1 MIETVLIFL
10 AGVLS
15 AGLFA
20 LLLMPAINSRAVRLY
35 RRRLDQ
41 QLPRSVAEM
50 AAAKDAIR
58 AEMAAR
64 MARIE
69 VELDAARQAVAAA
82 ELRSSEDRQLA
93 RALEAEKVGFEA
105 TIADYEKRLNEA
117 HSIARYAHEAVARVD
132 AERRD
137 LQRQVAIRSMEAEES
152 RDEAESLA
160 ADMKMALVEAEARI
174 AVLSETIADLTHT
187 PPIVHTPG
195 MMSSAPSAPLAP
207 VIHVD
212 FGAKAERQVEKATV
226 KADAAKA
233 DDVDEDARIDDL
245 ANRLK
250 LLRARNAVARQ
261 RIESALAKGNE
272 PTDDTPQSGAPS

>member
-10 AGVLS
+10 AGMLT
-15 AGLFA
+15 AGLGA

-69 VELDAARQAVAAA
+69 IELDAARQAVAKA
-82 ELRSSEDRQLA
+82 ELQSAGDRRLA
-93 RALEAEKVGFEA
+93 RGLEAEKVSFET
-105 TIADYEKRLNEA
+105 TIADYEKRLDEA
-117 HSIARYAHEAVARVD
+117 RSIARYAHEAVARVD

-137 LQRQVAIRSMEAEES
+137 LQRQISVRAMEAETS

-187 PPIVHTPG
+187 SPPIHQPAV
-195 MMSSAPSAPLAP
+195 SSSPAAP

-212 FGAKAERQVEKATV
+212 FGAKTERQPERQG
-226 KADAAKA
+226 AKVGGE
-233 DDVDEDARIDDL
+233 DVDDEARIDDL

-261 RIESALAKGNE
+261 RIESALAKGTE
-272 PTDDTPQSGAPS
+272 PSGDAPKSGSS

>member
-10 AGVLS
+10 AGVLT
-15 AGLFA
+15 AGLCA
-20 LLLMPAINSRAVRLY
+20 LMLMPAINSRAVRLY

-69 VELDAARQAVAAA
+69 VELDTARQAVAAA
-82 ELRSSEDRQLA
+82 ELRSSRDRQLA
-93 RALEAEKVGFEA
+93 RALEAEKASFEA
-105 TIADYEKRLNEA
+105 AIADYDKRLEEA
-117 HSIARYAHEAVARVD
+117 RSIARYAHEAVARVD

-137 LQRQVAIRSMEAEES
+137 LQRKIAVRAMEAEES

-187 PPIVHTPG
+187 PPAMDFTPPA
-195 MMSSAPSAPLAP
+195 APIAPAAP

-212 FGAKAERQVEKATV
+212 FGAKGDRQ
-226 KADAAKA
+226 ADRQAAKA
-233 DDVDEDARIDDL
+233 AADTDEDARIDDL
-245 ANRLK
+245 AHRLK

-272 PTDDTPQSGAPS
+272 PPVQGDTPQSGSS

>member
-10 AGVLS
+10 AGVLT

-20 LLLMPAINSRAVRLY
+20 LLLMPAINARAVRLY

-50 AAAKDAIR
+50 AAAKDAVR

-64 MARIE
+64 TARIE
-69 VELDAARQAVAAA
+69 IELDTARQAVAAA
-82 ELRSSEDRQLA
+82 ELKSSRDRQLA
-93 RALEAEKVGFEA
+93 RALEAEKVDFEA
-105 TIADYEKRLNEA
+105 TIAEYEKRLEEA
-117 HSIARYAHEAVARVD
+117 RSIARYAHEAVARVD

-137 LQRQVAIRSMEAEES
+137 LQRQVKIRSMEAEES

-174 AVLSETIADLTHT
+174 AVLSETIADLTDT
-187 PPIVHTPG
+187 PPLIHPPG
-195 MMSSAPSAPLAP
+195 MTPSTFTTPLAP

-212 FGAKAERQVEKATV
+212 FGAKAERQADKPTAKSETV
-226 KADAAKA
+226 DL
-233 DDVDEDARIDDL
+233 DEDARIDDL

-261 RIESALAKGNE
+261 RIESALAKGPE
-272 PTDDTPQSGAPS
+272 PSGDAPQSGSS

>member
-10 AGVLS
+10 AGVLA

-69 VELDAARQAVAAA
+69 IELDMARQAVATA
-82 ELRSSEDRQLA
+82 ELRSAEDRHLA
-93 RALEAEKVGFEA
+93 RTLEVEKADFQA
-105 TIADYEKRLNEA
+105 TISEYEKRIEEA
-117 HSIARYAHEAVARVD
+117 QSIARYAHEAVARVD

-137 LQRQVAIRSMEAEES
+137 LQRQVRIRSMEAEDS

-187 PPIVHTPG
+187 PPLIHPPG
-195 MMSSAPSAPLAP
+195 PMASAPTP

-212 FGAKAERQVEKATV
+212 FGAKAERQADKPVV
-226 KADAAKA
+226 KEP
-233 DDVDEDARIDDL
+233 DVDEDARIDDL

-261 RIESALAKGNE
+261 RIESALAKGTE
-272 PTDDTPQSGAPS
+272 PPGDAPQSGSS

>member
-1 MIETVLIFL
+1 MIETVLIYL
-10 AGVLS
+10 AGMLT
-15 AGLFA
+15 AGLGA

-69 VELDAARQAVAAA
+69 IELDAARQAVAKA
-82 ELRSSEDRQLA
+82 ELQSAEDRRLA
-93 RALEAEKVGFEA
+93 RALEAEKVSFET
-105 TIADYEKRLNEA
+105 TIADYEKRLDEA
-117 HSIARYAHEAVARVD
+117 RSIARYAHEAVARVD

-137 LQRQVAIRSMEAEES
+137 LQRQVSVRAMEAETS

-187 PPIVHTPG
+187 PPLIHPPTV
-195 MMSSAPSAPLAP
+195 SSGPAAP

-212 FGAKAERQVEKATV
+212 FGAKTERQPERQS
-226 KADAAKA
+226 AKGGEE
-233 DDVDEDARIDDL
+233 DVDDEARIDDL

-261 RIESALAKGNE
+261 RIESALAKGTE
-272 PTDDTPQSGAPS
+272 PSGDAPKSGSS

>member
-1 MIETVLIFL
+1 VIETVLIFL
-10 AGVLS
+10 AGLLT
-15 AGLFA
+15 AGLGA
-20 LLLMPAINSRAVRLY
+20 MLLMPAINSRAVRLY

-69 VELDAARQAVAAA
+69 VELEAARQAVAVA
-82 ELRSSEDRQLA
+82 ELRSLQDRLLA
-93 RALEAEKVGFEA
+93 RALTAEKAGFEA
-105 TIADYEKRLNEA
+105 TIADYEKRIEEA
-117 HSIARYAHEAVARVD
+117 RSIARYAHEAVARVD

-137 LQRQVAIRSMEAEES
+137 LQRRIAIRATEAEES

-174 AVLSETIADLTHT
+174 AVLSETVADLTHT
-187 PPIVHTPG
+187 PPLVYPPALV
-195 MMSSAPSAPLAP
+195 SAAPTSLLAP

-212 FGAKAERQVEKATV
+212 FGAKAERQSARSEEP
-226 KADAAKA
+226 
-233 DDVDEDARIDDL
+233 DEDARIDDL
-245 ANRLK
+245 AHRLK
-250 LLRARNAVARQ
+250 VLRSRNAVARQ
-261 RIESALAKGNE
+261 RIESALAKGTE
-272 PTDDTPQSGAPS
+272 PPAKGDAPQSG

>member
-10 AGVLS
+10 AGVLT

-41 QLPRSVAEM
+41 HLPRSVAEM

-64 MARIE
+64 MARVE
-69 VELDAARQAVAAA
+69 VELDTARQAVATA
-82 ELRSSEDRQLA
+82 ELRSTEDRHLA
-93 RALEAEKVGFEA
+93 RALEAEKAAFEA
-105 TIADYEKRLNEA
+105 TIADYERRLEEA
-117 HSIARYAHEAVARVD
+117 QSIARYAHEAVARVD

-137 LQRQVAIRSMEAEES
+137 LQRKISIRATEAEES

-174 AVLSETIADLTHT
+174 AVLSETISELTHT
-187 PPIVHTPG
+187 PPLVHPPG
-195 MMSSAPSAPLAP
+195 MTFPQPPAPAAP

-212 FGAKAERQVEKATV
+212 FGAKTERQP
-226 KADAAKA
+226 DRPAAKVEEV
-233 DDVDEDARIDDL
+233 DDDARIDDL

-261 RIESALAKGNE
+261 RIESALAKGSE
-272 PTDDTPQSGAPS
+272 PPGDAPQSGI

>member
-1 MIETVLIFL
+1 VIETVLIFL
-10 AGVLS
+10 AGVLA
-15 AGLFA
+15 AGLLA

-64 MARIE
+64 MARVEI
-69 VELDAARQAVAAA
+69 ELDTARQAVAAA
-82 ELRSSEDRQLA
+82 ELRSFRDRQTA
-93 RALEAEKVGFEA
+93 QAIEAEKAGFEA
-105 TIADYEKRLNEA
+105 TIADYEKRLDEA
-117 HSIARYAHEAVARVD
+117 RSIARYAHEAVARVD
-132 AERRD
+132 AERRN
-137 LQRQVAIRSMEAEES
+137 LQRQISIRSMEAEES

-187 PPIVHTPG
+187 LPLVHPPG
-195 MMSSAPSAPLAP
+195 MASSALAPPMAP

-212 FGAKAERQVEKATV
+212 FGAKAERQ
-226 KADAAKA
+226 ADKLAAKSV
-233 DDVDEDARIDDL
+233 DLDEDARIDDL
-245 ANRLK
+245 AHRLK

-261 RIESALAKGNE
+261 RIESALAKGTE
-272 PTDDTPQSGAPS
+272 PSGDAPKSGSS

>member
-10 AGVLS
+10 AGMLT
-15 AGLFA
+15 AGLGA

-64 MARIE
+64 MARVE
-69 VELDAARQAVAAA
+69 VELDAARQAVATAQ
-82 ELRSSEDRQLA
+82 LQSSKDRHLA
-93 RALEAEKVGFEA
+93 RALEAEKVSFEA
-105 TIADYEKRLNEA
+105 TIADYEKRLDEA

-137 LQRQVAIRSMEAEES
+137 LQRQVSVRAMEAETS

-187 PPIVHTPG
+187 PPLIHPPVV
-195 MMSSAPSAPLAP
+195 SSGPAAP

-212 FGAKAERQVEKATV
+212 FGAKTERQPERQS
-226 KADAAKA
+226 AKGGEE
-233 DDVDEDARIDDL
+233 DVDDEARIDDL

-261 RIESALAKGNE
+261 RIESALAKGTE
-272 PTDDTPQSGAPS
+272 PSGDAPKSGSS

>member
-1 MIETVLIFL
+1 MIETVLVFL
-10 AGVLS
+10 AGGLTAV
-15 AGLFA
+15 LFA
-20 LLLMPAINSRAVRLY
+20 LLLMPAINARAVRLY
-35 RRRLDQ
+35 GRRLDQ
-41 QLPRSVAEM
+41 QLPRTVAEM

-69 VELDAARQAVAAA
+69 IELDAARQAVATA

-93 RALEAEKVGFEA
+93 RALEAEKVNFEA
-105 TIADYEKRLNEA
+105 TIADYEKRLEEA

-137 LQRQVAIRSMEAEES
+137 LQRKISLRATEAEES

-174 AVLSETIADLTHT
+174 AVLSETIADLAHT
-187 PPIVHTPG
+187 PPPVHAHLSPP
-195 MMSSAPSAPLAP
+195 APSAPPAP

-212 FGAKAERQVEKATV
+212 FGAKAERQSDKT
-226 KADAAKA
+226 AAKPV
-233 DDVDEDARIDDL
+233 DDDEDARIDDL

-261 RIESALAKGNE
+261 RIESALAKGTE
-272 PTDDTPQSGAPS
+272 PSDDAPQSGST

>member
-10 AGVLS
+10 AGMLT
-15 AGLFA
+15 AGLGA

-69 VELDAARQAVAAA
+69 IELDTARQAVARA
-82 ELRSSEDRQLA
+82 ELRSSEDRRLA
-93 RALEAEKVGFEA
+93 RALEAEKVSFEA
-105 TIADYEKRLNEA
+105 TIADYEKRLDEA

-137 LQRQVAIRSMEAEES
+137 LQRQVSVRAMEAETS

-187 PPIVHTPG
+187 PPLIHPSGPPPSV
-195 MMSSAPSAPLAP
+195 SSAPAAP

-212 FGAKAERQVEKATV
+212 FGAKAERQPERQAV
-226 KADAAKA
+226 KAGGE
-233 DDVDEDARIDDL
+233 DVDDEARIDDL

-261 RIESALAKGNE
+261 RIESALAKGTE
-272 PTDDTPQSGAPS
+272 PSGDAPKSGSS

>member
-1 MIETVLIFL
+1 MIETVLIFM
-10 AGVLS
+10 AGMLT
-15 AGLFA
+15 AGLGA

-64 MARIE
+64 MARVE
-69 VELDAARQAVAAA
+69 VELDAARQAVATAQ
-82 ELRSSEDRQLA
+82 LQSSEDRHLA
-93 RALEAEKVGFEA
+93 RALEAEKVAFEA
-105 TIADYEKRLNEA
+105 TIADYEKRLDEA

-137 LQRQVAIRSMEAEES
+137 LQRQVSVRAMEAETS

-187 PPIVHTPG
+187 PPLIHPPTV
-195 MMSSAPSAPLAP
+195 SSGPAAP

-212 FGAKAERQVEKATV
+212 FGAKTERQPERQS
-226 KADAAKA
+226 AKGGEE
-233 DDVDEDARIDDL
+233 DVDDEARIDDL

-261 RIESALAKGNE
+261 RIESALAKGTE
-272 PTDDTPQSGAPS
+272 PPGDAPKSGSS

>member
-1 MIETVLIFL
+1 MIETVLIYL
-10 AGVLS
+10 AGMLT
-15 AGLFA
+15 AGLGA

-69 VELDAARQAVAAA
+69 IELEAARQAVAKA
-82 ELRSSEDRQLA
+82 ELQSAGDRRLA
-93 RALEAEKVGFEA
+93 RGLEAEKVSFET
-105 TIADYEKRLNEA
+105 TIADYEKRLDEA
-117 HSIARYAHEAVARVD
+117 RSIARYAHEAVARVD

-137 LQRQVAIRSMEAEES
+137 LQRQISVRAMEAETS

-187 PPIVHTPG
+187 SPPIHQPAV
-195 MMSSAPSAPLAP
+195 SSSPAAP

-212 FGAKAERQVEKATV
+212 FGAKTERQPERQS
-226 KADAAKA
+226 AKGGEE
-233 DDVDEDARIDDL
+233 DVDDEARIDDL

-261 RIESALAKGNE
+261 RIESALAKGTE
-272 PTDDTPQSGAPS
+272 PSGDAPKSGSS

>member
-10 AGVLS
+10 AGMLT
-15 AGLFA
+15 AGLGA

-64 MARIE
+64 MARVE
-69 VELDAARQAVAAA
+69 VELDAARQAAATA
-82 ELRSSEDRQLA
+82 QLQSSEDRQLA
-93 RALEAEKVGFEA
+93 RALEAEKVSFEA
-105 TIADYEKRLNEA
+105 TIADYEKRLDEA

-137 LQRQVAIRSMEAEES
+137 LQRQVSVRAMEAETS

-187 PPIVHTPG
+187 PPLIHPPTV
-195 MMSSAPSAPLAP
+195 SSGPAAP

-212 FGAKAERQVEKATV
+212 FGAKTERQPERQS
-226 KADAAKA
+226 AKGGEE
-233 DDVDEDARIDDL
+233 DVDDEARIDDL

-261 RIESALAKGNE
+261 RIESALAKGTE
-272 PTDDTPQSGAPS
+272 PSGDAPKSGSS

>member
-1 MIETVLIFL
+1 VIETVLVFL
-10 AGVLS
+10 AGGLT

-20 LLLMPAINSRAVRLY
+20 LLLMPAINARAVRLY
-35 RRRLDQ
+35 GRRLDQ

-50 AAAKDAIR
+50 AAAKDAVR

-64 MARIE
+64 MARIV

-82 ELRSSEDRQLA
+82 ELRSSEDRRLA
-93 RALEAEKVGFEA
+93 RALEAEKVSFEA
-105 TIADYEKRLNEA
+105 TIADYEKRLDEA

-137 LQRQVAIRSMEAEES
+137 LQRKIAVRAMEAEES

-187 PPIVHTPG
+187 PPLVHAPG
-195 MMSSAPSAPLAP
+195 MPFSAPSTPPAP

-212 FGAKAERQVEKATV
+212 FGAKSERQ
-226 KADAAKA
+226 ADKPAAKPV
-233 DDVDEDARIDDL
+233 DDDEDARIDNL

-261 RIESALAKGNE
+261 RIESALAKGTE
-272 PTDDTPQSGAPS
+272 PSDDAPQSGST